1 MFKSSYLKL
10 IVFYTSFIWFVGF
23 SKAILPPYFLS
34 HGLTLNQIIFGA
46 GMSFLGILF
55 LLIIK
60 FSNFIKARLS
70 WQLAL
75 LSAFVYILLVINI
88 SSYFKFYIA
97 SFIYGFATFFFY
109 IFYNIAHFK
118 NTPREKTGH
127 SSAVMF
133 SVGPIVSI
141 GAPLLAGFL
150 AQINF
155 LFVWIFS
162 GVFFLLAA
170 YLARRQNNFPVKYE
184 IRPALKEI
192 RATRS
197 FIFLEGI
204 WEAMIFGIIPVY
216 TLFFIKTSLGYGTF
230 LAYLSLT
237 AVLAN
242 LILGKFTDKIQ
253 KRIIFLYP
261 LTIIIAVITFLFPLA
276 TSNIVFWVI
285 ITGALQFFV
294 PLFWNISTAMVIDG
308 HPNLELS
315 IPGREIMLT
324 LGRVLGLGLSFLSF
338 YFEKTPF
345 YIFIFLG
352 FVMLIYPLNLYWKT
366 KFKKQYVYL

>member
-1 MFKSSYLKL
+1 
-10 IVFYTSFIWFVGF
+10 
-23 SKAILPPYFLS
+23 
-34 HGLTLNQIIFGA
+34 
-46 GMSFLGILF
+46 
-55 LLIIK
+55 
-60 FSNFIKARLS
+60 
-70 WQLAL
+70 
-75 LSAFVYILLVINI
+75 
-88 SSYFKFYIA
+88 
-97 SFIYGFATFFFY
+97 
-109 IFYNIAHFK
+109 
-118 NTPREKTGH
+118 
-127 SSAVMF
+127 
-133 SVGPIVSI
+133 
-141 GAPLLAGFL
+141 
-150 AQINF
+150 